1 MTIVRSAER
10 GEATAAPPRNEFL
23 RRHILDLDDFSPA
36 EIEQVLT
43 AAGAMGEV
51 LGRRIRKVPTL
62 RGRTIVTLFLEASTR
77 TRASFEQAGKVLS
90 ADVINITGSESSV
103 KKGESLVDTA
113 KTLEAMGADV
123 LVLRHPMAGAPNLVA
138 RATGLRV
145 VNAGDG
151 WHAHPSQALLDL
163 FTIRQRFGRVDGLT
177 VLIVGD
183 ILHSRVA
190 RSNIWGLTKLGARVI
205 LCGPPTL
212 LPAQTLAAFGPAGE
226 RLSIETDLNAAIP
239 HADVIM
245 TLRLQQER
253 MGSGLLPSLREYAA
267 LYQIND
273 QRLAAA
279 RPTALVMHPGP
290 MNAGVEISHEVAHGV
305 RSLMQIQVTNGVAVR
320 MAILYL
326 LAATGEEV

>member
-1 MTIVRSAER
+1 MTIARSPER
-10 GEATAAPPRNEFL
+10 GKAAAVAPWQEFH
-23 RRHILDLDDFSPA
+23 RRHVLDLDDFSSE

-43 AAGAMGEV
+43 TAGAMSEV

-62 RGRTIVTLFLEASTR
+62 RGRTIVTLFLEPSTR

-90 ADVINITGSESSV
+90 ADVINLSGSESSV

-113 KTLEAMGADV
+113 KTLEALGADV
-123 LVLRHPMAGAPNLVA
+123 LVMRHPMSGAPNLVA

-151 WHAHPSQALLDL
+151 WHAHPTQALLDL
-163 FTIRQRFGRVDGLT
+163 FTIRQRLGRVDRLT

-190 RSNIWGLTKLGARVI
+190 RSNIWGLTKLGARVV

-212 LPAQTLAAFGPAGE
+212 MPSQALAAFAAAGQ
-226 RLSIETDLNAAIP
+226 RLSIEPDLEHAIP
-239 HADVIM
+239 QADVIM
-245 TLRLQQER
+245 TLRLQKER
-253 MGSGLLPSLREYAA
+253 MDSGFLPSMREYAA

-273 QRLAAA
+273 QRLARAKPA
-279 RPTALVMHPGP
+279 ALVMHPGP
-290 MNAGVEISHEVAHGV
+290 MNAGVEISHEVAHGP
-305 RSLMQIQVTNGVAVR
+305 RSLVETQVTNGVAVR

-326 LAATGEEV
+326 LAATGEDA